1 MITLPTTN
9 IDLNILPLICI
20 YEINDIMFLIK
31 SLKFPTDNFDI
42 RDHVTFIRNSTR
54 SGTHHKLAHPR
65 VTSAIQGHFYFN
77 RIVQLYNCLPVI
89 DISLPINTI
98 KRRLISYFWTYFRNN
113 FNPDRACLFLIL
125 CPCHRCSREPIATNF
140 NEL

>member
-1 MITLPTTN
+1 M
-9 IDLNILPLICI
+9 DLILVFSHFCRFRHMQWPL
-20 YEINDIMFLIK
+20 NDIMFLIE

-65 VTSAIQGHFYFN
+65 VTSATQGHFYFN
-77 RIVQLYNCLPVI
+77 RIVRLYNHLPVI

-98 KRRLISYFWTYFRNN
+98 KRRLISYFWAYF
-113 FNPDRACLFLIL
+113 
-125 CPCHRCSREPIATNF
+125 
-140 NEL
+140 